1 MRVLREHWFQISFT
15 TSYLSTWLTSTQ
27 QGIFGIFDMTV
38 GKPETQNSS
47 WKYHTVI
54 HQASCIF
61 HLEFLSRDTSEKT
74 QMHEL
79 KKRKHFAITW
89 INLHA
94 KALHVTCKV
103 PCKMYWHWKQSGA
116 SRSVR
121 LNRVL
126 KLWRFEEN
134 GNCKR
139 KPDLFIIQGWGLPDS
154 LSFVLMR

>member
-1 MRVLREHWFQISFT
+1 MRVLRKHWFQISFS

-38 GKPETQNSS
+38 GKPETHISS

-54 HQASCIF
+54 YQASCTF
-61 HLEFLSRDTSEKT
+61 LLEFLSRATSEK
-74 QMHEL
+74 MHEL
-79 KKRKHFAITW
+79 KKWKHFAITW

-103 PCKMYWHWKQSGA
+103 PCKMYWHWEESGA
-116 SRSVR
+116 SRYVR
-121 LNRVL
+121 LNKVL

-134 GNCKR
+134 GNCIR
-139 KPDLFIIQGWGLPDS
+139 KPDLFLIQGWGLQDS